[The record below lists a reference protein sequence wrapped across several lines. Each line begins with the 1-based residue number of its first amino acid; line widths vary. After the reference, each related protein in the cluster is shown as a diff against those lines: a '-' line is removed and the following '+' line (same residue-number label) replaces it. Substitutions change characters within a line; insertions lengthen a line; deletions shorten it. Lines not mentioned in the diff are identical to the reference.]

1 METIVS
7 ANLTFWPAP
16 RVAGDDRMR
25 DVGHRKCAPLRAD
38 ASAANPI
45 QNMIAQH
52 TLKSIA
58 RTVGIGLHSGT
69 RVELCLRPAPIDT
82 GIVFRRT
89 DLDPVVEI
97 AASATAVGDTRMAST
112 LERDGVKIAT
122 VEHLMSALAG
132 LGVDNCFVDVD
143 APEIPIMDG
152 SAASFV
158 FLIRSAGIVEQAAA
172 RRFVRVLKPIE
183 VREGEGSMAKWAR
196 LEPHFGFKLRFSI
209 DFNHPAIDSTTQDV
223 EVDFA
228 RDNYVTTVARARTFG
243 FVNEVEALRAAGLAL
258 GGSFENAI
266 VMDEYRVLNTD
277 GLRSGD
283 EFAKHKI
290 LDAMGDLYLLGRPL
304 IAAYRAHR
312 SGHGLNNRLLRALL
326 ADASAYDIVRFEQEQ
341 SVPQAF
347 QRLAF
352 A

>member
-1 METIVS
+1 MPS
-7 ANLTFWPAP
+7 
-16 RVAGDDRMR
+16 
-25 DVGHRKCAPLRAD
+25 
-38 ASAANPI
+38 
-45 QNMIAQH
+45 MIHQQ
-52 TLKSIA
+52 TLASIA

-69 RVELCLRPAPIDT
+69 RVELQLRPAAANT

-89 DLDPVVEI
+89 DLDPIVEI
-97 AASATAVGDTRMAST
+97 PASAAAVGDTRMAST
-112 LERDGVKIAT
+112 LEKDGARIAT

-132 LGVDNCFVDVD
+132 LGVDNCYVDVD

-158 FLIRSAGIVEQAAA
+158 FLIRSVGVVRQQAA
-172 RRFVRVLKPIE
+172 RRFVRVVKPVE
-183 VREGEGSMAKWAR
+183 VREGEGAGAKWAR

-223 EVDFA
+223 EVDFS
-228 RDNYVTTVARARTFG
+228 RDNYVTAVARARTFG
-243 FVNEVEALRAAGLAL
+243 FVNEVEALRAVGLAL

-304 IAAYRAHR
+304 VAAYRAHR
-312 SGHGLNNRLLRALL
+312 SGHALNNRLLRALL
-326 ADASAYDIVRFEQEQ
+326 ADETAYDLVSFEAEEP
-341 SVPQAF
+341 VPQAL
-347 QRLAF
+347 QSLAF
-352 A
+352 S

>member
-1 METIVS
+1 
-7 ANLTFWPAP
+7 
-16 RVAGDDRMR
+16 
-25 DVGHRKCAPLRAD
+25 
-38 ASAANPI
+38 
-45 QNMIAQH
+45 MIRQQ
-52 TLKSIA
+52 TLASIA

-69 RVELCLRPAPIDT
+69 RVELQLRPAAANT

-97 AASATAVGDTRMAST
+97 AASAAAVGDTRMAST

-132 LGVDNCFVDVD
+132 LGVDNCYIDVD

-158 FLIRSAGIVEQAAA
+158 FLIRSVGVVQQQAA
-172 RRFVRVLKPIE
+172 RRFVRVVKPVE
-183 VREGEGSMAKWAR
+183 VREGEGAAAKWAR

-223 EVDFA
+223 EVDFS
-228 RDNYVTTVARARTFG
+228 RDNYVTAVARARTFG
-243 FVNEVEALRAAGLAL
+243 FVNEVEALRAVGLAL

-304 IAAYRAHR
+304 VAAYRAHR
-312 SGHGLNNRLLRALL
+312 SGHALNNKLLRALL
-326 ADASAYDIVRFEQEQ
+326 ADASAYETVSFEADA

-347 QRLAF
+347 QALAYT
-352 A
+352 

>member
-1 METIVS
+1 
-7 ANLTFWPAP
+7 
-16 RVAGDDRMR
+16 
-25 DVGHRKCAPLRAD
+25 
-38 ASAANPI
+38 
-45 QNMIAQH
+45 MILQH

-69 RVELCLRPAPIDT
+69 RVELRLRPAAVDT

-89 DLDPVVEI
+89 DLDPVVEFQ
-97 AASATAVGDTRMAST
+97 AAAEAVGDTRMAST
-112 LERDGVKIAT
+112 IERDGVRIAT

-132 LGVDNCFVDVD
+132 LGIDNCYVDVD

-158 FLIRSAGIVEQAAA
+158 FLIRSAGIVEQPAP
-172 RRFVRVLKPIE
+172 RRFVRVLKPVE
-183 VREGEGSMAKWAR
+183 VREGEGSTAKWAR

-228 RDNYVTTVARARTFG
+228 RDSYVSAVARARTFG
-243 FVNEVEALRAAGLAL
+243 FVNEVEALRAVGLAL

-304 IAAYRAHR
+304 VAAYRAHR
-312 SGHGLNNRLLRALL
+312 SGHALNNRLLRELL
-326 ADASAYDIVRFEQEQ
+326 ADASAYDIVSFGEEMAI
-341 SVPQAF
+341 PQAF
-347 QRLAF
+347 QSMAYS
-352 A
+352 

>member
-1 METIVS
+1 MS
-7 ANLTFWPAP
+7 A
-16 RVAGDDRMR
+16 M
-25 DVGHRKCAPLRAD
+25 LR
-38 ASAANPI
+38 
-45 QNMIAQH
+45 QH
-52 TLKSIA
+52 TLKSLV
-58 RTVGIGLHSGT
+58 RTVGIGLHSGAK
-69 RVELCLRPAPIDT
+69 VELVLRPAAAET
-82 GIVFRRT
+82 GIVFRRV
-89 DLDPVVEI
+89 DLDPPVQI
-97 AASATAVGDTRMAST
+97 AASPDAVGDTRMAST
-112 LERDGVKIAT
+112 LESAGVRIAT

-158 FLIRSAGIVEQAAA
+158 FLIRSAGLEEQNAA
-172 RRFVRVLKPIE
+172 RRFVRVLSAIE
-183 VREGEGSMAKWAR
+183 VREGEGRNARWAR

-209 DFNHPAIDSTTQDV
+209 DFEHPAVDATAQDV

-228 RDNYVTTVARARTFG
+228 RDLYVTAVARARTFG

-266 VMDEYRVLNTD
+266 VMDEYRVLNTE

-290 LDAMGDLYLLGRPL
+290 LDAIGDLYLLGRPL
-304 IAAYRAHR
+304 IGAYRAHK
-312 SGHGLNNRLLRALL
+312 SGHALNNRLLRALL
-326 ADASAYDIVRFEQEQ
+326 ADRAAYQVVSFEHD
-341 SVPQAF
+341 VPAPDAF
-347 QRLAF
+347 LRPAF

>member
-1 METIVS
+1 
-7 ANLTFWPAP
+7 
-16 RVAGDDRMR
+16 
-25 DVGHRKCAPLRAD
+25 
-38 ASAANPI
+38 
-45 QNMIAQH
+45 MINQR
-52 TLKSIA
+52 TLKAIA

-69 RVELCLRPAPIDT
+69 RVELRLRPAAVDT

-89 DLDPVVEI
+89 DLDPVVEFP
-97 AASATAVGDTRMAST
+97 ASAQAVGDTRMAST
-112 LERDGVKIAT
+112 LERDGVRIAT

-132 LGVDNCFVDVD
+132 LGIDNCYVDVD

-158 FLIRSAGIVEQAAA
+158 FLIRSVGIVEQAAP
-172 RRFVRVLKPIE
+172 RRFVRVLRPVE
-183 VREGEGSMAKWAR
+183 VREGEGSLAKWAR

-209 DFNHPAIDSTTQDV
+209 DFDHPAINSTTQDV
-223 EVDFA
+223 EVDFEH
-228 RDNYVTTVARARTFG
+228 DNYVSAVARARTFG

-312 SGHGLNNRLLRALL
+312 SGHALNNRLLRALL
-326 ADASAYDIVRFEQEQ
+326 ADASAFEIVSFDAEEAL
-341 SVPQAF
+341 PHAF
-347 QRLAF
+347 QTLAF
-352 A
+352 T

>member
-1 METIVS
+1 MHVEPGRRPEGAPGRIKWRS
-7 ANLTFWPAP
+7 A
-16 RVAGDDRMR
+16 
-25 DVGHRKCAPLRAD
+25 
-38 ASAANPI
+38 
-45 QNMIAQH
+45 MIYQR

-69 RVELCLRPAPIDT
+69 RVELCLRPAAADT

-89 DLDPVVEI
+89 DLNPPVEI
-97 AASATAVGDTRMAST
+97 AASAEAVGDTRMAST
-112 LERDGVKIAT
+112 LEKNGVRIAT

-132 LGVDNCFVDVD
+132 LGIDNCFVDVD

-158 FLIRSAGIVEQAAA
+158 FLIRSVGVVEQSAV
-172 RRFVRVLKPIE
+172 RRFVRVLKPVE
-183 VREGEGSMAKWAR
+183 VREGEGSLAKWAR
-196 LEPHFGFKLRFSI
+196 LEPHWGFKLRFSI
-209 DFNHPAIDSTTQDV
+209 DFNHPAIDSTIQDV
-223 EVDFA
+223 EVDFE
-228 RDNYVTTVARARTFG
+228 RDNYVTAVARARTFG
-243 FVNEVEALRAAGLAL
+243 FANEVEALRAAGLAL

-312 SGHGLNNRLLRALL
+312 SGHALNNRLLRALL
-326 ADASAYDIVRFEQEQ
+326 ADASAYEIYSFPAEQAA
-341 SVPQAF
+341 PQAF
-347 QRLAF
+347 QSVAF
-352 A
+352 S

>member
-1 METIVS
+1 M
-7 ANLTFWPAP
+7 P
-16 RVAGDDRMR
+16 D
-25 DVGHRKCAPLRAD
+25 
-38 ASAANPI
+38 
-45 QNMIAQH
+45 MIHQQ
-52 TLKSIA
+52 TLASIA

-69 RVELCLRPAPIDT
+69 RVELQLRPAAVNT

-97 AASATAVGDTRMAST
+97 AASAAAVGDTRMAST
-112 LERDGVKIAT
+112 LEQDGTKIAT

-132 LGVDNCFVDVD
+132 LGVDNCYIDVD

-158 FLIRSAGIVEQAAA
+158 FLIRSVGVVRQQAP
-172 RRFVRVLKPIE
+172 RRFVRVLKPVE
-183 VREGEGSMAKWAR
+183 VREGEGATAKWAR

-223 EVDFA
+223 EVDFS
-228 RDNYVTTVARARTFG
+228 RDSYVTAVARARTFG
-243 FVNEVEALRAAGLAL
+243 FVNEVEALRAVGLAL

-304 IAAYRAHR
+304 VAAYRAHR
-312 SGHGLNNRLLRALL
+312 SGHALNNKLLRALL
-326 ADASAYDIVRFEQEQ
+326 ADATAHELVSFETDE
-341 SVPQAF
+341 SIPQAF
-347 QRLAF
+347 QSLATT
-352 A
+352 

>member
-1 METIVS
+1 M
-7 ANLTFWPAP
+7 A
-16 RVAGDDRMR
+16 
-25 DVGHRKCAPLRAD
+25 
-38 ASAANPI
+38 
-45 QNMIAQH
+45 MIKQT
-52 TLKSIA
+52 TLKSMA

-69 RVELCLRPAPIDT
+69 RVELCLRPAPAGA

-89 DLDPVVEI
+89 DLDPVVELP
-97 AASATAVGDTRMAST
+97 ASPQAVGDTRMAST
-112 LERDGVKIAT
+112 LERNGVRIAT

-132 LGVDNCFVDVD
+132 LGIDNCYVDVD

-158 FLIRSAGIVEQAAA
+158 FLIRSVGIVEQAAP
-172 RRFVRVLKPIE
+172 RHFVRVLKPVE
-183 VREGEGSMAKWAR
+183 VREGEGTMAKWAR

-228 RDNYVTTVARARTFG
+228 RDSYVSAVARARTFG
-243 FVNEVEALRAAGLAL
+243 FVDEVEALRAVGLAL

-290 LDAMGDLYLLGRPL
+290 LDAMGDLYLLGKPL
-304 IAAYRAHR
+304 VAAYRAHR
-312 SGHGLNNRLLRALL
+312 SGHGLNNRLLRTLL
-326 ADASAYDIVRFEQEQ
+326 ADESAFEIVSFGADQT
-341 SVPQAF
+341 VPQAF
-347 QRLAF
+347 QALAF
-352 A
+352 S

>member
-1 METIVS
+1 
-7 ANLTFWPAP
+7 
-16 RVAGDDRMR
+16 
-25 DVGHRKCAPLRAD
+25 
-38 ASAANPI
+38 
-45 QNMIAQH
+45 MIAQH

-69 RVELCLRPAPIDT
+69 RVELCLRPAPIDA

-112 LERDGVKIAT
+112 LERDSVKIAT